1 MLLAY
6 RLVRL
11 IESHSEELAANLLK
25 EVTNSEKTKAY
36 ITQVPREELRS
47 RTHEIYQNLGEWLL
61 GKTESEVEHRYQ
73 EIGARRASQG
83 VPRAELIS
91 SLIMTKDTVWD
102 FLLKE
107 AGIEWPVEVFGEL
120 ELLQLLD
127 QFFDRAMYYASI
139 GYERA
144 ETPHAVGARHGAA

>member
-11 IESHSEELAANLLK
+11 IEAHSEELAASLLE
-25 EVTNSEKTKAY
+25 EVTHSEKTAAY
-36 ITQVPREELRS
+36 VTQVPPEELRS
-47 RTHEIYQNLGEWLL
+47 RTHEIYKNLGEWLL
-61 GKTESEVEHRYQ
+61 GKTESEVERRYQ
-73 EIGARRASQG
+73 EIGARRAAQG
-83 VPRAELIS
+83 VPRTQLIS
-91 SLIMTKDTVWD
+91 SLIMTKDTVWE

-127 QFFDRAMYYASI
+127 QFFDRAIYYASM
-139 GYERA
+139 GYESA
-144 ETPHAVGARHGAA
+144 EAPHPVGARHGAA

>member
-11 IESHSEELAANLLK
+11 IEAHSDQLAGTLLERVK
-25 EVTNSEKTKAY
+25 SSEKTSAY
-36 ITQVPREELRS
+36 VTQVPEQELRS
-47 RTHEIYQNLGEWLL
+47 RVSEVYQNLGEWLL
-61 GKTESEVEHRYQ
+61 GKMESDVERRYQ
-73 EIGARRASQG
+73 EIGTRRATQG
-83 VPRAELIS
+83 VPLTQLIS
-91 SLIMTKDTVWD
+91 CLVLTKDTLWE

-107 AGIEWPVEVFGEL
+107 AGVERPVEVFGEL

-127 QFFDRAMYYASI
+127 QFFDRAIYYAAI

-144 ETPHAVGARHGAA
+144 GVPQSVGARHGAA

>member
-11 IESHSEELAANLLK
+11 IEAHSEELAASLLE
-25 EVTNSEKTKAY
+25 EVTHSEKTTAY
-36 ITQVPREELRS
+36 VTQVPPEELRS
-47 RTHEIYQNLGEWLL
+47 RTHEIYKNLGEWLL
-61 GKTESEVEHRYQ
+61 GKTESEVERRYQ
-73 EIGARRASQG
+73 EIGARRAAQG
-83 VPRAELIS
+83 VPRTQLIS
-91 SLIMTKDTVWD
+91 SLIMTKDTVWE

-127 QFFDRAMYYASI
+127 QFFDRAIYYASM
-139 GYERA
+139 GYESA
-144 ETPHAVGARHGAA
+144 EAAHPVGARHGAA

>member
-11 IESHSEELAANLLK
+11 IEAHSEELAANLLE
-25 EVTNSEKTKAY
+25 EVTKSEKTRAY
-36 ITQVPREELRS
+36 VTQVPREELHS
-47 RTHEIYQNLGEWLL
+47 RTHEIYKNLGEWLL
-61 GKTESEVEHRYQ
+61 GKTESDVERRYQ
-73 EIGARRASQG
+73 EIGARRAAQG
-83 VPRAELIS
+83 IPRSELIS

-127 QFFDRAMYYASI
+127 QFFDRAIYYASI

-144 ETPHAVGARHGAA
+144 EASHPVGARHGAA

>member
-11 IESHSEELAANLLK
+11 IEAHSEELAASLLE
-25 EVTNSEKTKAY
+25 EVTKSEKTRAY
-36 ITQVPREELRS
+36 VAQVPPEVLRS

-61 GKTESEVEHRYQ
+61 GKTESEVERRYQ
-73 EIGARRASQG
+73 EIGARRVAQG
-83 VPRAELIS
+83 VPRTELIS
-91 SLIMTKDTVWD
+91 SLIMTKDTIWE

-127 QFFDRAMYYASI
+127 QFFDRAIYYASI
-139 GYERA
+139 GYENA
-144 ETPHAVGARHGAA
+144 AAPHPVGARHGTV